1 MAKLK
6 IGTVGYVNMGEW
18 NSEIIYNKLKV
29 VTYEGSSYASL
40 IDNNIGN
47 VPTDKNYWQLMAS
60 KGDKGDKGKYLYVV

>member
-40 IDNNIGN
+40 IDNNISHY
-47 VPTDKNYWQLMAS
+47 KFL
-60 KGDKGDKGKYLYVV
+60 